1 MAAAC
6 VFAQEEEPR
15 SFLEQAQERFL
26 YNQPEEAAVLFEAA
40 LQEDPSNER
49 IYLYL
54 GICYEQLGRHD
65 VAIQVLQRGVQFAE
79 QHQDLLYLNI
89 GNNFFA
95 RGEATLAAEMY
106 TKALTQNPKLAPAYL
121 NRGNSRLKL
130 SEFEAALSDYTLY
143 LTLDPFSDQKS
154 RVEQMIQLLKNMLAE
169 RERKRQEEEKRREE
183 EEARQQA
190 LLDEIMNTLSTASE
204 EAQSLSADSEDV
216 EEFEIESDIVD

>member
-1 MAAAC
+1 VAIAN
-6 VFAQEEEPR
+6 AQEEQR
-15 SFLEQAQERFL
+15 SFLEQAEERFL
-26 YNQPEEAAVLFEAA
+26 YDQPEEAAVLFEAA
-40 LQEDPSNER
+40 LQEDPGNER

-54 GICYEQLGRHD
+54 GICYEQLDRHD
-65 VAIQVLQRGVQFAE
+65 EAIEVLQRGIQIADR
-79 QHQDLLYLNI
+79 HHDLLYLNI

-106 TKALTQNPKLAPAYL
+106 TKALQENPKLASAYL

-130 SEFEAALSDYTLY
+130 SEFEAALRDYTLY
-143 LTLDPFSDQKS
+143 LTLDPLSDQRS

-169 RERKRQEEEKRREE
+169 EERKREE
-183 EEARQQA
+183 EERRRKEEEKRQQA